1 MIAAKYRLFSA
12 EPKLV
17 SSRDT
22 RTEEAAVLGISIWSP
37 CDKSRMVGY
46 RKLSG
51 FDGGISPAA
60 SVELSRML
68 GSFRCIQTLLAVQK
82 SGSGESANRKQSSST
97 DPLEVAASVTK
108 M

>member
-1 MIAAKYRLFSA
+1 MWSA
-12 EPKLV
+12 NSEV
-17 SSRDT
+17 IQFGVVR
-22 RTEEAAVLGISIWSP
+22 ISTG
-37 CDKSRMVGY
+37 KS
-46 RKLSG
+46 
-51 FDGGISPAA
+51 A